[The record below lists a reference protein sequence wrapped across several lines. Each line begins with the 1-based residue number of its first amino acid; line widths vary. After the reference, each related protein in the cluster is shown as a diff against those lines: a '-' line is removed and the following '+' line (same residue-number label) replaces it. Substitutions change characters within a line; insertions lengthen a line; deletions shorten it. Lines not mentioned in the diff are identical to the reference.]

1 MSLAVGASH
10 QLPLQVER
18 PLETAVAVPELS
30 IVIVNYDQWAA
41 TAHLIGQLR
50 SSPAMRQGRA
60 EVVVVDNHSPAHP
73 IAARLR
79 RMPAVSL
86 RRWGRNH
93 GFARAANEGCRL
105 SRGRW
110 FLLLNP
116 DVTVPEGF
124 LEDVLQL
131 ADRVQV
137 EEPRV
142 GIIGLGLG
150 NRDGTVQHSSGPFP
164 SFLGTLARLTLPR
177 ARRKYHYRPRTKRA
191 PVPWVSGCCFLVR
204 GDCFRD
210 TGGFDEDFFLY
221 YEDVDLCRRASAR
234 GWTVWHEPAL
244 RVVHHHPL
252 HQRPVS
258 PHLRLCTRHALLTY
272 GAKHWPTWQNRLL
285 AGIVRAEAWCR
296 GKMAQRRGRLQDAAV
311 FGQLDALAADLAHGQ
326 AKAARRRLNRVMGR
340 QEAGHG
346 R

>member
-1 MSLAVGASH
+1 MSVAVPASQH
-10 QLPLQVER
+10 LSRQLTPPR
-18 PLETAVAVPELS
+18 DTSVAVPELS
-30 IVIVNYDQWAA
+30 IVVVNYRNWDE
-41 TAHLIGQLR
+41 TGRLVEQLH
-50 SSPAMRQGRA
+50 SSPALRLGRA
-60 EVVVVDNHSPAHP
+60 EVVVVDNYSPPHP

-131 ADRVQV
+131 ADRVQA

-164 SFLGTLARLTLPR
+164 SFFGTLARLTLPR
-177 ARRKYHYRPRTKRA
+177 ARRKYH
-191 PVPWVSGCCFLVR
+191 C
-204 GDCFRD
+204 
-210 TGGFDEDFFLY
+210 
-221 YEDVDLCRRASAR
+221 
-234 GWTVWHEPAL
+234 
-244 RVVHHHPL
+244 
-252 HQRPVS
+252 
-258 PHLRLCTRHALLTY
+258 
-272 GAKHWPTWQNRLL
+272 
-285 AGIVRAEAWCR
+285 
-296 GKMAQRRGRLQDAAV
+296 
-311 FGQLDALAADLAHGQ
+311 
-326 AKAARRRLNRVMGR
+326 
-340 QEAGHG
+340 
-346 R
+346 